1 MVKEKSQGWIKVDR
15 GILSD
20 PVVNKSVFHF
30 KVWMWLLLS
39 ATHAEREIWVS
50 GHRCQTDIGEI
61 AFSMRD
67 ASEKIGLCRNT
78 LKKCLAD
85 FSKAKMID
93 LTFSISN
100 TLVKIKKWRVYQLK
114 KSSVSGSPHEPQN
127 APQSLFSGS
136 PHEPPSGSPH
146 EPQNNFLQYKKIYK
160 NGINKKR
167 EKNTS
172 FPPPKFTL
180 SIAKE
185 MITDFTKSPEIQKA
199 LTDFV
204 ETRIEIKKAPTK
216 RALEISLH
224 KLSGLAMSDEERLEI
239 INNSIEHGWMSF
251 YPLKAKK
258 ESKEEHD
265 KRVFDNVEKILKEG
279 GVDI

>member
-1 MVKEKSQGWIKVDR
+1 MAKEKSQGWIKVDR

-78 LKKCLAD
+78 LKKCLVD

-100 TLVKIKKWRVYQLK
+100 TMVKIKKWRVYQLK

-136 PHEPPSGSPH
+136 PHEPVSGSPH
-146 EPQNNFLQYKKIYK
+146 EPQNQLPTIKKDLQECLTRRKEKSEKIKPQKPKTKKPKKFVRIVSQYK
-160 NGINKKR
+160 
-167 EKNTS
+167 
-172 FPPPKFTL
+172 
-180 SIAKE
+180 
-185 MITDFTKSPEIQKA
+185 
-199 LTDFV
+199 
-204 ETRIEIKKAPTK
+204 
-216 RALEISLH
+216 
-224 KLSGLAMSDEERLEI
+224 
-239 INNSIEHGWMSF
+239 
-251 YPLKAKK
+251 
-258 ESKEEHD
+258 
-265 KRVFDNVEKILKEG
+265 
-279 GVDI
+279 DIDC